1 MKQLLMTS
9 FAQTTVLV
17 LVLLS
22 AMPASAQYAGWQHS
36 GTLTIL
42 TTPDGANLPAGAAVE
57 GFPLLVRLHK
67 DWFDFKQAK
76 PDGADVRFSD
86 GAGKALAFQIEQW
99 DAARGEASVWVRV
112 PRIEGNARQTIR
124 MH

>member
-1 MKQLLMTS
+1 MKHCLVTFS
-9 FAQTTVLV
+9 AQVRVLV
-17 LVLLS
+17 VILLS
-22 AMPASAQYAGWQHS
+22 ALPASAQYPGWQYS
-36 GTLTIL
+36 GALTIL
-42 TTPDGANLPAGAAVE
+42 TTPDGANLAAAASIE
-57 GFPLLVRLHK
+57 GFPVLVRLHK

-76 PDGADVRFSD
+76 VDGADVRCSD